1 MLVIIPRRVNYM
13 KYLLLLALLLPMICT
28 CIGQDQ
34 YTCPTGEIFYTYSI
48 PDGWNVIGIGCCGLV
63 ASDSANPARG
73 IIALNH
79 LHGIGDL
86 PAYTT
91 PESYMENYMPG
102 EFSKGENKV
111 TNMRVL
117 YDEDNQDLAQAFSSY
132 VGFMSAG
139 KSMRCSFEVNGI
151 PAEGSF
157 TVVTNELAG
166 YGTTIPF
173 IAGIYAPADQFDS
186 EISMLLDMC
195 KSIQL
200 IPNYRNLCLPSP
212 PCPSWQYKCNDMCC
226 NWPCKEGNMCYP
238 K

>member
-1 MLVIIPRRVNYM
+1 M
-13 KYLLLLALLLPMICT
+13 KYLILLAFLLLIVCT
-28 CIGQDQ
+28 CIGQGQ
-34 YTCPTGEIFYTYSI
+34 NTCLPGEIFYTYSM
-48 PDGWNVIGIGCCGLV
+48 PDGWSVIGMGCCGLV
-63 ASDSANPARG
+63 ASDSTTPARG

-79 LHGIGDL
+79 ILHSTGDL

-91 PESYMENYMPG
+91 PEGYLENYMPQD
-102 EFSKGENKV
+102 FSQGSNKV

-117 YDEDNQDLAQAFSSY
+117 FYEDDQDLARAYSSY

-173 IAGIYAPADQFDS
+173 LAGVYAPADQFDT
-186 EISMLLDMC
+186 EIPMLIDII
-195 KSIQL
+195 KSIQVMPQY
-200 IPNYRNLCLPSP
+200 INICTP
-212 PCPSWQYKCNDMCC
+212 PIGGCYKCIDEDCC
-226 NWPCKEGNMCYP
+226 GHQCDESGRCY
-238 K
+238 